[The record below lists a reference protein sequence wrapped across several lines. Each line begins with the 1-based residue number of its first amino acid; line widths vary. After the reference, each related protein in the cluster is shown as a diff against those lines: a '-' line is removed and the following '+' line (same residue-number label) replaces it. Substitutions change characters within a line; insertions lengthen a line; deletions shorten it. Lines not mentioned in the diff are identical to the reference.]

1 MRDARVLVVDDSA
14 AMRALFCDILEQA
27 RNVQVVG
34 VAANAD
40 EARERIGELRP
51 NVLTL
56 DVEMPG
62 KSGIEFLEELMED
75 SPMPVVMLS
84 SITQAGTDAA
94 MKALELGAVECF
106 PKPLRVS
113 PEQFNAT
120 VAKLGKIV
128 LAAANSKPRERKPV
142 AAPAGQAAQALP
154 AFAWNGTCIALS
166 GSMGAIDALQEL
178 LLTFPA
184 NCPPTVV
191 AIPVEPALAEAVI
204 AKFDAS
210 LPCSVRKAEDGAPLV
225 PGVIHVAY
233 DPGLHV
239 LVEAGEPAVLRLV
252 ARDPVGG
259 VRPSADLL
267 FGTLARAGVKS
278 TAAVLSGYGADG
290 VKGLKLLGDQGSATF
305 AQSPDSAMVSQAPE
319 AALEAGGAQSVALPL
334 LGGKLL
340 DACRAA

>member
-27 RNVQVVG
+27 RNVEVVG
-34 VAANAD
+34 VAANAF
-40 EARERIGELRP
+40 EARERIDECRP
-51 NVLTL
+51 NVITL

-62 KSGIEFLEELMED
+62 KSGIEFLAELMED

-128 LAAANSKPRERKPV
+128 LAAANSKLKERKPSS
-142 AAPAGQAAQALP
+142 AAATQAAQP
-154 AFAWNGTCIALS
+154 VGDFAWNGACVALA

-178 LLTFPA
+178 LLAYPA

-191 AIPVEPALAEAVI
+191 AIPVEPALAEAVV
-204 AKFDAS
+204 ARLDAA
-210 LPCSVRKAEDGAPLV
+210 LPCRVVKAADGAALV
-225 PGVIHVAY
+225 PGTVHVAY
-233 DPGLHV
+233 DPALHA
-239 LVEAGEPAVLRLV
+239 LVEAGDPAVLRLV

-259 VRPSADLL
+259 ARPSADLL
-267 FGTLARAGVKS
+267 FGTIARAGMKS
-278 TAAVLSGYGADG
+278 VAAVLSGYGADG
-290 VKGLKLLGDQGSATF
+290 AKGLKLLRDQGSATF
-305 AQSPDSAMVSQAPE
+305 VQSPDSAMVAQAPE
-319 AALEAGGAQSVALPL
+319 AALEAGGATAGMAATALGTGL
-334 LGGKLL
+334 I
-340 DACRAA
+340 DACRA